1 MSVARVMRGLI
12 SGMMFAGSVL
22 AVSGVLA
29 QPAAPPVENVTVNG
43 RRVPDEEIHAFVTA
57 RTAPTFKL
65 GKVARWEKGICPTA
79 MGLQSDFTDF
89 VKKRLKEIAAKV
101 GAPLDPDAHCQPNI
115 QIVFTTAPQDLLN
128 NIRKNYDALLGYH
141 DNDSQAEEMAK
152 VTHPIQAWYST
163 VTIDVQGTPRFD
175 GGKIPGIGC
184 LDHPK
189 CRIYLPRAQA
199 YAVTGSRVGDG
210 LRSGFHDVIIV
221 IDPKTLGGY
230 DIGALADYITF
241 LALTQPRSLDDCRQ
255 LPSILNL
262 LASGCAAADATGEMT
277 EGDLGYLKG
286 VYHMKDDD
294 ALIFQ
299 QDQIAYD
306 VKQAL
311 LGR

>member
-1 MSVARVMRGLI
+1 MRGLL
-12 SGMMFAGSVL
+12 SGYVL
-22 AVSGVLA
+22 AACLLAMPVLA
-29 QPAAPPVENVTVNG
+29 QTAAPPVENVTVNG

-79 MGLQSDFTDF
+79 MGLKSDFTDF
-89 VKKRLKEIAAKV
+89 VKKRVKEIAARV
-101 GAPLDPDAHCQPNI
+101 GAPLDPNANCQPDI

-128 NIRKNYDALLGYH
+128 NIRKNSDALLGYH

-163 VTIDVQGTPRFD
+163 VTIDVRGVPRFD
-175 GGKIPGIGC
+175 GGKITGIGC
-184 LDHPK
+184 VDLPK

-199 YAVTGSRVGDG
+199 YAVTGDRVGDG

-221 IDPKTLGGY
+221 IDPKKLGGY
-230 DIGALADYITF
+230 EIGALADYIAF
-241 LALTQPRSLDDCRQ
+241 LAMTQPRSLDDCQQ

-262 LASGCAAADATGEMT
+262 LASGCKDADTTSEMT
-277 EGDLGYLKG
+277 ESDLGYLKG

-294 ALIFQ
+294 ALAFQ
-299 QDQIAYD
+299 QDQITYQ